1 MVRRSVWGE
10 GGRDLGAGRGGA
22 VGEMNACQ
30 SPIHNGVQTFPK
42 VSVKIPIGSLETY
55 VNKLSNSSIHQ
66 RNSLFRGKMAQAA
79 MDETLYE
86 LSERLPYE
94 INLKPEQRE

>member
-1 MVRRSVWGE
+1 M
-10 GGRDLGAGRGGA
+10 GAGRGGA

-66 RNSLFRGKMAQAA
+66 RNSLLFRGKMAQAA